1 MANFIQSVDART
13 QLAGANRLEIL
24 LFSLGYS
31 DENDREEVFGINV
44 FKIREVMN
52 LPDITRAPDMPPGVV
67 GFVSLRGQMI
77 PVVDLAHFCNM
88 DIEKPPSVLIITEYN
103 KSIQGFL
110 VNSVEQI
117 LRMEWNDIKVP
128 PPMLAHRLGGLVTAV
143 SELQDNRI
151 VMILDVEKVLA
162 ETNTS
167 DDDKHRFEGIDPLD
181 VDATV
186 VYADDSSVARKQIE
200 QTLDH
205 IGVKHLGAKN
215 GVEAW
220 DKLQELATRADKM
233 NIPMHEMV
241 SLILTDIE
249 MPGMDGYVL
258 TRKVKDDTRFRGI
271 PIIMHSS
278 LSADANMNLGKTVG
292 ADGYVAKFDPQELVS
307 TIKPYLVKED

>member
-1 MANFIQSVDART
+1 
-13 QLAGANRLEIL
+13 
-24 LFSLGYS
+24 
-31 DENDREEVFGINV
+31 
-44 FKIREVMN
+44 
-52 LPDITRAPDMPPGVV
+52 
-67 GFVSLRGQMI
+67 
-77 PVVDLAHFCNM
+77 
-88 DIEKPPSVLIITEYN
+88 
-103 KSIQGFL
+103 
-110 VNSVEQI
+110 
-117 LRMEWNDIKVP
+117 
-128 PPMLAHRLGGLVTAV
+128 MLAHRLGGLVTAV

-167 DDDKHRFEGIDPLD
+167 DDDQHRFEGIDPLN

-220 DKLQELATRADKM
+220 DKLQELAIRAEKM

-292 ADGYVAKFDPQELVS
+292 ADAYVAKFDPQELVS
-307 TIKPYLVKED
+307 TIKPYLLKEH

>member
-24 LFSLGYS
+24 LFSLGF
-31 DENDREEVFGINV
+31 DKENNREEVFGINV
-44 FKIREVMN
+44 FKVREVMN
-52 LPDITRAPDMPPGVV
+52 LPDITKAPDMPPGVV

-77 PVVDLAHFCNM
+77 PVVNLTHYCNLQV
-88 DIEKPPSVLIITEYN
+88 DEPPSILIVTEYN

-110 VNSVEQI
+110 VHSVEQI

-143 SELQDNRI
+143 SELEDKRI

-162 ETNTS
+162 ETES
-167 DDDKHRFEGIDPLD
+167 SEVEKHRFEGIEPLN

-205 IGVKHLGAKN
+205 IGIKHIGAKN

-220 DKLQELATRADKM
+220 DKLQELAKRAEKM
-233 NIPMHEMV
+233 NIPTYEMV

-258 TRKVKDDTRFRGI
+258 TRKVKDDNRFRGI

-307 TIKPYLVKED
+307 TLKPYLDK